1 MAGDEFHI
9 YCVDSHGIE
18 TAFAD
23 VKTRGPTVDGAP
35 VYDWNFVQ
43 QVSQTHTEGIVAAQS
58 MMLDVA
64 TNTGGRAFFSNDI
77 AGDIQRALDD
87 SQVTYR
93 LGYYPQGLTQDGAFH
108 TVKVKLS
115 GHADV
120 RLGYRQGYFD
130 AKDSGGRKATINDLL
145 LTQTNAAGIAM
156 TAHLAPVARGYN
168 LRLSIDL
175 AAVEL
180 QAAGDR
186 FKGKLE
192 IACVQ
197 LSEDG
202 EPLERLVQTLGLQL
216 KKATFAQML
225 KTGFLYQRT
234 LVLKPEAVSLRLAVR
249 DMRSSSTGSLSIA
262 LPGR

>member
-9 YCVDSHGIE
+9 YCVDSHGTE

-115 GHADV
+115 GRANV

-130 AKDSGGRKATINDLL
+130 AKDSGG
-145 LTQTNAAGIAM
+145 
-156 TAHLAPVARGYN
+156 
-168 LRLSIDL
+168 
-175 AAVEL
+175 
-180 QAAGDR
+180 
-186 FKGKLE
+186 
-192 IACVQ
+192 
-197 LSEDG
+197 
-202 EPLERLVQTLGLQL
+202 
-216 KKATFAQML
+216 
-225 KTGFLYQRT
+225 
-234 LVLKPEAVSLRLAVR
+234 
-249 DMRSSSTGSLSIA
+249 
-262 LPGR
+262 